1 MIRPSRA
8 AAGAQ
13 EDVAGSKLERIEA
26 TVFKSLVCIHRS
38 FFARQE
44 GAVNQITGYTQSEA

>member
-44 GAVNQITGYTQSEA
+44 GAVNQITGFTQSEA